1 MVTRAQPR
9 LPRVDLLHV
18 FTPAGPAGR
27 LTKTS
32 QHAFTYDTEAIARRD
47 RALEISLTM
56 PLRPESWLRTPMLP
70 VFQTFLPE
78 GYLKERIAARF
89 GKVLRID
96 DMALLALTGENAI
109 GRLRL
114 SRTSEPPSGQRA
126 NESLREIL
134 QDQGSRDLFKYLSDK
149 YLIRSGIAG
158 VQPKVLLATDD
169 PQDAAAPP
177 PAKASIGERAT
188 LRARH
193 LIVKVSGDEY
203 PGLSENEYH
212 CLTIARTLGLAVPA
226 FWLSDDRKRLAIE
239 RFDYDSS
246 RDLYLGFE
254 DMVSL
259 QGLVNDRKYEGSYES
274 VALAVAN
281 NATPALKRRS
291 LEDYF
296 ASLALSVALR
306 NGDAHLK
313 NFGMLYTDPG
323 TDDCRL
329 SPLYDIVC
337 TTIYI
342 PGDKPAL
349 ALDGRREWPDRKALC
364 AFGRAHCWIDHPEVA
379 IDRTVDAV
387 ASYTPDR
394 DDSGVWARMARAVAP
409 GCRALAKSGQAR
421 P

>member
-1 MVTRAQPR
+1 M
-9 LPRVDLLHV
+9 HV
-18 FTPAGPAGR
+18 FTPSGRSGR
-27 LTKTS
+27 LTKAG
-32 QHAFTYDTEAIARRD
+32 QHAFTYDTEAIARND
-47 RALEISLTM
+47 RGFEISLTM
-56 PLRPESWLRTPMLP
+56 PLRAESYVRTPMLP

-96 DMALLALTGENAI
+96 DMALLALTGENSI

-114 SRTSEPPSGQRA
+114 TRSMEAQPEQPAS
-126 NESLREIL
+126 ESLAEIL
-134 QDQGSRDLFKYLSDK
+134 QDQGSRDLFEYLSDK

-158 VQPKVLLATDD
+158 VQPKVLLAADVEPDET
-169 PQDAAAPP
+169 APP
-177 PAKASIGERAT
+177 PPKTSIGERAT

-193 LIVKVSGDEY
+193 LIVKVSGDEF

-226 FWLSDDRKRLAIE
+226 FWLSEDRKRLAIE
-239 RFDYDSS
+239 RFDYDGE
-246 RDLYLGFE
+246 RGLYLGFE

-259 QGLVNDRKYEGSYES
+259 QGLINDRKYEGSYES
-274 VALAVAN
+274 VALAIAN
-281 NATPALKRRS
+281 NATPALKHRS
-291 LEDYF
+291 LENYF
-296 ASLALSVALR
+296 ASLVLSMTMR

-329 SPLYDIVC
+329 SPVYDIVC

-349 ALDGRREWPDRKALC
+349 ALDGRRDWPDRATLC
-364 AFGRAHCWIDHPEVA
+364 AFGREHCGVDHPEAV

-387 ASYTPDR
+387 ASHAPDR
-394 DDSGVWARMARAVAP
+394 DDSGIWARMARAVEP
-409 GCRALAKSGQAR
+409 GCRALAKSVG
-421 P
+421 